1 MGTESRVAAQT
12 QKEGIG
18 IREEASVSHKRDLLW
33 PAWVYTKTLYWIDIG
48 EHSGLTEKLG

>member
-18 IREEASVSHKRDLLW
+18 IREKASVSHKRDLLW